1 MKKTITFWFLENLEN
16 IKEAFA
22 LFIVVIAGVGVKAWK
37 AFQDNTKLTVKW
49 FIAEGFMSLLVALTA
64 FAIFDLWLGLHRL
77 IVYVICVWAGGMST
91 IVHKEVEELVSIV
104 FDSLGNWI
112 KKKLS

>member
-1 MKKTITFWFLENLEN
+1 MKKIITYWFFENLEN
-16 IKEAFA
+16 IKEFFA
-22 LFIVVIAGVGVKAWK
+22 LFLVVLAGVGVKVWK
-37 AFQDNTKLTVKW
+37 AIQDNTKITFKW

-91 IVHKEVEELVSIV
+91 IVHKEVEELVSVI
-104 FDSLGNWI
+104 FDGLGNWI
-112 KKKLS
+112 KKQL